1 MKFENNGYF
10 VITSR
15 IHSAYTKV
23 SSKSHTVFMGI
34 SILQRNTET
43 ALTGAA
49 LNLTSNDRFFL
60 RNTKIDYT

>member
-15 IHSAYTKV
+15 KHSAYTKV
-23 SSKSHTVFMGI
+23 SSKSHTVFRGI
-34 SILQRNTET
+34 SILQRKAET

-49 LNLTSNDRFFL
+49 LSGVNYTLNLTSNDRFF
-60 RNTKIDYT
+60 